1 MGCLYRPQASLLFHN
16 YQPICRCRNWWKRIL
31 RCHIRH
37 WVEHNIR
44 QYRPW
49 CRLYCPSSYSCLQG
63 RVKSQD
69 WKSISRRMVSVG
81 FIVVSPQ
88 NLKYQEDVANT
99 YKMPYILNQFH
110 TTPHTLVQRERIPIK
125 VDFEPLEGLD
135 QFNHGQKRDKSPQRG
150 RWRFIIRLLQIISES
165 YLHLGL
171 RGRFIS
177 C

>member
-1 MGCLYRPQASLLFHN
+1 M
-16 YQPICRCRNWWKRIL
+16 
-31 RCHIRH
+31 
-37 WVEHNIR
+37 
-44 QYRPW
+44 
-49 CRLYCPSSYSCLQG
+49 
-63 RVKSQD
+63 
-69 WKSISRRMVSVG
+69 G

-150 RWRFIIRLLQIISES
+150 R
-165 YLHLGL
+165 
-171 RGRFIS
+171 
-177 C
+177 